1 MSEKPNPNQLI
12 NLPGAGN
19 AEKELRKAGYWRRD
33 QTEIIAG
40 IIENVRYELETL
52 EMNMSMEDKE

>member
-1 MSEKPNPNQLI
+1 MKVDVKELI

-52 EMNMSMEDKE
+52 EINMSMEDKE

>member
-1 MSEKPNPNQLI
+1 MKVDVKELI

-19 AEKELRKAGYWRRD
+19 AEKALRKAGYWRRD

-52 EMNMSMEDKE
+52 EMNMSMEDEN

>member
-1 MSEKPNPNQLI
+1 MINPQDLI

-19 AEKELRKAGYWRRD
+19 AEKELRKAGLWRRD
-33 QTEIIAG
+33 QSEIIAD

-52 EMNMSMEDKE
+52 EMNMSLEDHT